1 MTYDEIKTKLS
12 ICEKALTL
20 IKTGSKTGSKRTGT
34 KQKIQELNLLKEGLK
49 KKLLEVDGG
58 TVTTDDEAKAE
69 KLASKGIDVNLTAE
83 ATGVEFGQNE
93 TGFIA
98 KATGKALAKSLK
110 DIGDQLGSMK
120 AIRIQPNSFDIAVIY
135 KGEAAGEDEF
145 SFDIE
150 NDKLIISDFTFS
162 KVLVDVGVKGSGE
175 PIINVDVLANE
186 FTKHFKSLNEE
197 DIEEAPYGRQYIEVS
212 IRDARKAL
220 DILDDTLNKSQFE
233 MNGSNVYYF
242 AKPSTAYD
250 ALMDFRAHDVEIL
263 DTNADDEEEDLEDFR
278 PDQPY
283 NENMKK
289 LRESSFYESDSAK
302 IDAVLKAAADHQG
315 FSIDQLKKEL
325 HQALTQREGEK
336 SSTVEAIL
344 KQLYKFTE
352 PKIIIRHLEGHNS
365 DSLAAEGILGRNA
378 VPNWRDPNWY
388 KDTFAWANKEQL
400 KVIDDL
406 IKKSSP
412 QHVAKMASR
421 GKYFQ
426 DQIQKVLDKRG
437 GSYTPDEKVEEGRG
451 DGATIFQII
460 RDRAAED
467 GVSTKEAAMEVL
479 EAIGEEFEVNF
490 EFGRI
495 GDTLE
500 ELKENVNPELDR
512 LVNGFV
518 RKLADRYDYTLQD
531 AVFAVMGVLRKQ
543 NYDGL
548 SEELKE
554 DTSTD
559 ANAFA
564 YSRSG
569 VAKIQKAYD
578 VVISVMKDLAK
589 KYKEGDK
596 SVIPDL
602 KALTKKKKYLEDL
615 LDAKVSGTG
624 KDQEVVDEEDTTKGD
639 YETRLKNHPES
650 AKIKAIQNL
659 VKKQK
664 QQIKKEGYY
673 GTSEIETIVGAI
685 GYDDIDHFFEDNPGA
700 VDAIIQMIG
709 SVPEFNRK
717 LGVEFS
723 TSELADMGFYDIEGY
738 DKEEGVEKTKT
749 RNRNTSKE
757 RPYGHTGQNED
768 ATQDKATA
776 SLEKYKKGN
785 LKEEKVECDKCKG
798 KGCSHCKDLGYHYK
812 K

>member
-400 KVIDDL
+400 KVIDAL
-406 IKKSSP
+406 IKKSSK
-412 QHVAKMASR
+412 QKVAKMAIS
-421 GKYFQ
+421 KNFK
-426 DQIQKVLDKRG
+426 DTIQRILDKRG

-467 GVSTKEAAMEVL
+467 GVSEKEAAMEVL
-479 EAIGEEFEVNF
+479 EAIGEEYEINF

-500 ELKENVNPELDR
+500 EL
-512 LVNGFV
+512 
-518 RKLADRYDYTLQD
+518 
-531 AVFAVMGVLRKQ
+531 
-543 NYDGL
+543 DG
-548 SEELKE
+548 

-559 ANAFA
+559 SNAFA
-564 YSRSG
+564 YSKSG
-569 VAKIQKAYD
+569 VSKIQKEHD

-589 KYKEGDK
+589 KYKAGDK
-596 SVIPDL
+596 SVVSDL
-602 KALTKKKKYLEDL
+602 KLLTKKKNYLEDL

-624 KDQEVVDEEDTTKGD
+624 KDQQVVGEGTDLYEDNFFQFTRTNKGQDGMALQINNAAQGSNIKRGHMTVKGNLLTLFQKALAKSISLFDDTKYQGVNEEDTAKGD

-757 RPYGHTGQNED
+757 RPYGHTGQN
-768 ATQDKATA
+768 
-776 SLEKYKKGN
+776 N
-785 LKEEKVECDKCKG
+785 RFFRKV
-798 KGCSHCKDLGYHYK
+798 
-812 K
+812 